1 MIIFSCYIHVR
12 NDVEVAGLYFYVLLM
27 VLILKTTK
35 TQIYVMLS
43 VHENA
48 RVYFTTRYV
57 FLDSTGQM
65 RSNPKGRDPG
75 PTI

>member
-1 MIIFSCYIHVR
+1 VQ
-12 NDVEVAGLYFYVLLM
+12 VAGFHLYVLIM
-27 VLILKTTK
+27 VLISKTMK
-35 TQIYVMLS
+35 TQFYVMLS

-65 RSNPKGRDPG
+65 RSNPKGRDHG